1 MTIVRRRKVPALN
14 IIPLVDVLIVLIF
27 FFLVTMQMRD
37 SAILNLTL
45 PKIETAGKNNLDLPL
60 VIAIDADQ
68 SYYLNQQKVS
78 ANELQAGLQILANDM
93 GTKKVLLVADEKTH
107 LKVITEVMD
116 WCRQRGLN
124 QIKLQAR

>member
-1 MTIVRRRKVPALN
+1 MKLSRRRKIPSLN

-27 FFLVTMQMRD
+27 FFLVTMQMHD
-37 SAILNLTL
+37 ATVLNLTL
-45 PKIETAGKNNLDLPL
+45 PKIETAGKNRPDFPL
-60 VIAIDADQ
+60 IIAIDADQ

-78 ANELQAGLQILANDM
+78 LNELLAGLQLFAKGNSS
-93 GTKKVLLVADEKTH
+93 KKVLLVADEKTD
-107 LKVITEVMD
+107 LKIVTEVMD